1 MAALVA
7 GLPGDSSKK
16 CQEGGF
22 LVYQHSTPND
32 PAVASAALE
41 RQPGAAS
48 GKASRRGFIKAS
60 AASLAAAALASPP
73 VFAGGS
79 DRIRIGLVG
88 CGGRGSGAAADCVR
102 SCPGVELVALG
113 DLFKDRLDSAR
124 RSLKHE
130 LPAEA
135 FRVSDD
141 TCFVGFD
148 AYRQVIA
155 CDVDLVLLA
164 TPAHFR
170 PIHLKAAVEAGK
182 HVFIEKP
189 VAVDPVGAR
198 SVIASSELAAKKNL
212 AVVAGAQRRHDPR
225 YREIMKRIHDGA
237 IGELVGAQC
246 HWYRGYLWSRER
258 KPEWSDMEWQV
269 RNFLYFTWL
278 SGDCIVETLLHNIDV
293 VNWAFGGPP
302 ASALGMG
309 GRQVRTE
316 AKWGSIYDHFA
327 VEYVY
332 SQGVRTLAACRE
344 MPDCVDRVSERIVG
358 TKGVAYGHG
367 VIEGE
372 NPYRYQGSVKSSPYV
387 LEHVNLIESIRSGN
401 PLNEGRRMA
410 ESNLTAIMGRMS
422 AYSGQEV
429 TWDFVANKSQLDL
442 SPAKYEFCELAV
454 PRVAMPGQTKLI

>member
-1 MAALVA
+1 V
-7 GLPGDSSKK
+7 D
-16 CQEGGF
+16 
-22 LVYQHSTPND
+22 QHSTPRD
-32 PAVASAALE
+32 PAASSTASE
-41 RQPGAAS
+41 RRAGAAS
-48 GKASRRGFIKAS
+48 GKPSRRGFLKAS
-60 AASLAAAALASPP
+60 AASMAAAALAPPP

-102 SCPGVELVALG
+102 SSPGVELVAMG
-113 DLFKDRLDSAR
+113 DLFKDRLDGAR
-124 RSLKHE
+124 RSLKEE

-135 FRVSDD
+135 FRVTDE

-155 CDVDLVLLA
+155 GNVDLVLLA

-170 PIHLKAAVEAGK
+170 SIHLKAAVEAGK
-182 HVFIEKP
+182 HVFMEKP

-198 SVIASSELAAKKNL
+198 SVIASSEAAAKKNL
-212 AVVAGAQRRHDPR
+212 AVVAGAQRRHER
-225 YREIMKRIHDGA
+225 KYREIMKRIHDGA
-237 IGELVGAQC
+237 IGDLVGAQC
-246 HWYRGYLWSRER
+246 YWFRGNLWLRER
-258 KPEWSDMEWQV
+258 QPGWSDMEWQV
-269 RNFLYFTWL
+269 RNFVYFTWL

-327 VEYVY
+327 VEFVY
-332 SQGVRTLAACRE
+332 GQGVRTLAMCRE
-344 MPDCVDRVSERIVG
+344 MPGCVDRVDERIVG
-358 TKGVAYGHG
+358 TKGVAYGNG

-372 NPYRYQGSVKSSPYV
+372 NPYRYHDPAGSNPYV
-387 LEHVNLIESIRSGN
+387 LEHVDLIESIRSGK

-422 AYSGQEV
+422 AYTGQEV
-429 TWDFVANKSQLDL
+429 TWDFVADKSQLDL
-442 SPAKYEFCELAV
+442 SPARYEFGDLPVA
-454 PRVAMPGQTKLI
+454 PVAMPGQTRLV

>member
-1 MAALVA
+1 M
-7 GLPGDSSKK
+7 
-16 CQEGGF
+16 
-22 LVYQHSTPND
+22 YQHSTPND